1 MAASA
6 AAAADA
12 SAASAMPPP
21 ESELTALG
29 AASTSLDPALS
40 LRMAGAVRLFE
51 QEHKTDDAIA
61 AMESV
66 LKEG

>member
-1 MAASA
+1 MASASA
-6 AAAADA
+6 AA
-12 SAASAMPPP
+12 PPP
-21 ESELTALG
+21 PDFEAALELTALG
-29 AASTSLDPALS
+29 SRATSLDPALA